1 MFLWLLEMCNIL
13 NKISKTTYVEFIA
26 IGLSCHALC
35 LIEKIG
41 LLNKIKD
48 AESRCI
54 LISEIESYNN
64 PHLLKSAFAT
74 LIEAKVIEVKNK
86 SYFLT
91 DLGIHLSENIG
102 ALTLPFSGYQKLLS
116 KQFQL
121 IDNSQNWSFE
131 DIDFLQVALSSI
143 QFGKQYLEPVLL
155 EVFNLLSPQG
165 TICDL
170 GCGSGEKLSKI
181 CKNIHSKGL
190 GIEHSH
196 ETVEIANKM
205 FGNNVNLEIIQGD
218 ILCLDGT
225 WEDVEVV
232 FSSFV
237 YHDIPTKKTKEFL
250 LSLKHHFPR
259 VKHTIIVDIVSPS
272 DDMQSIMPGFDY
284 VHGLQGLSPRNYTE
298 VLKTF
303 SDAKLRVTKEIAVPN
318 MPNTYV
324 WVIQH

>member
-1 MFLWLLEMCNIL
+1 MFNRL
-13 NKISKTTYVEFIA
+13 NKISQTAYVEFIA

-41 LLNKIKD
+41 LLKQIKD
-48 AESRCI
+48 SEPGCI
-54 LISEIESYNN
+54 LISEIENYNN

-74 LIEAKVIEVKNK
+74 LIQAKIIEIKNK

-102 ALTLPFSGYQKLLS
+102 ALMLPFSGYQKLLS
-116 KQFQL
+116 KQFHL

-131 DIDFLQVALSSI
+131 DIDFLQVALASI

-181 CKNIHSKGL
+181 CQNIHSKEL
-190 GIEHSH
+190 GIEQSH
-196 ETVEIANKM
+196 ETVKTANKM
-205 FGNNVNLEIIQGD
+205 FGNNLNLEIIQGD
-218 ILCLDGT
+218 IMCLDGT

-237 YHDIPTKKTKEFL
+237 YHDIPTNKTKEFL
-250 LSLKHHFPR
+250 LSLKQHFPR

-272 DDMQSIMPGFDY
+272 DDMQSIMHGFDY
-284 VHGLQGLSPRNYTE
+284 VHGLQGFSPRNYKE
-298 VLKTF
+298 ALKTF
-303 SDAKLRVTKEIAVPN
+303 SDAKLKLTKEIAVPN
-318 MPNTYV
+318 MPNTYI
-324 WVIQH
+324 WVIQN